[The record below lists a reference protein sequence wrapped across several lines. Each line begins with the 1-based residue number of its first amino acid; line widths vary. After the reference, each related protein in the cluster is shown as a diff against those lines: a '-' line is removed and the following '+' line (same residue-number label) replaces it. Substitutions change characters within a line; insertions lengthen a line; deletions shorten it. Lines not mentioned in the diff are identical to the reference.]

1 MQPLSIHQ
9 KLKAEPKLHWA
20 ALGAVILASVIW
32 GYSNV
37 LIRQSEFAIR
47 PALILWIRF
56 FLAALVLLPWWL
68 TKRLPSKKVWIGLA
82 IGAVIGFGVLLQA
95 WGMQTVSVDQ
105 VAFITAL
112 YVILTPIGIGV
123 LRRQAPAWPVWPA
136 SAVSLVGLWL
146 LQGGLSFHLAMGSWL
161 SLGAAFGFTGQ
172 IIGTMMLS
180 REMPAMGLAGLQS
193 LGAAIILTPLI
204 LVHPMQEAH
213 QLLLGGI
220 ILWGHL
226 LFLAIA
232 GAVLAFWLQIW
243 GQARLSATQ
252 AALAFNMEPPWTA
265 LFSWLVIN
273 QSLSAEAI
281 GGALLILLSLSWVSR
296 LADSG

>member
-1 MQPLSIHQ
+1 MQAAPIHQ
-9 KLKAEPKLHWA
+9 NPKAQPKIHWA
-20 ALGAVILASVIW
+20 ALGAVILATGIW

-37 LIRQSEFAIR
+37 LIRQSEFAIP

-68 TKRLPSKKVWIGLA
+68 TKRLPAKKVWIGLG
-82 IGAVIGFGVLLQA
+82 IGAVIGLGVLLQA

-123 LRRQAPAWPVWPA
+123 LGRRAPAWPIWPA
-136 SAVSLVGLWL
+136 ALVSLTGLWL
-146 LQGGLSFHLAMGSWL
+146 LQGGVNFHLASGSWL

-193 LGAAIILTPLI
+193 LGAAVVLTPFV
-204 LVHPMQEAH
+204 LVHPLQEAH
-213 QLLLGGI
+213 QLVLGGM

-226 LFLAIA
+226 VFLAMA
-232 GAVLAFWLQIW
+232 GAVIAFWLQIW
-243 GQARLSATQ
+243 GQARINATQ
-252 AALAFNMEPPWTA
+252 AALTFNMEPAWTA

-273 QSLSAEAI
+273 QSLTAAGI
-281 GGALLILLSLSWVSR
+281 GGALLILLSLGWVSR
-296 LADSG
+296 LGDSG

>member
-1 MQPLSIHQ
+1 MQPAPIHQ
-9 KLKAEPKLHWA
+9 YPKAKPKLHWV
-20 ALGAVILASVIW
+20 ALGAVILATGIW

-37 LIRQSEFAIR
+37 LIRQSEFAIP

-56 FLAALVLLPWWL
+56 LLAALALLPWWL
-68 TKRLPSKKVWIGLA
+68 TKRLPSKKVWIGLG

-112 YVILTPIGIGV
+112 YVILTPVGIGV
-123 LRRQAPAWPVWPA
+123 IRRHAPAWPVWPA
-136 SAVSLVGLWL
+136 AVVSLIGLWL
-146 LQGGLSFHLAMGSWL
+146 LQGGLSFHLAIGSWL

-193 LGAAIILTPLI
+193 LGAAVILTPFI
-204 LVHPMQEAH
+204 LVHPMQETH
-213 QLLLGGI
+213 QLVLGGI

-226 LFLAIA
+226 VFLAIA
-232 GAVLAFWLQIW
+232 GAVIAFWLQIW
-243 GQARLSATQ
+243 GQARINATQ

-273 QSLSAEAI
+273 QSLTVDGI
-281 GGALLILLSLSWVSR
+281 GGTLLILLSLGWVSR
-296 LADSG
+296 LGDSG